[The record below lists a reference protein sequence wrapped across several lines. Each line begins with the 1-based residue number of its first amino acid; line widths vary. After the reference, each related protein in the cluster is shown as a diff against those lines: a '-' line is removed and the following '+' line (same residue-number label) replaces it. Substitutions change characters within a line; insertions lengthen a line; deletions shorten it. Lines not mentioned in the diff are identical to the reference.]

1 MCSFPDDTAWRT
13 STYTQKDNCVEV
25 ADAPGVS
32 AVRDTKYR
40 DHGHLAFQTPE
51 WRAFVG
57 SVKRGI

>member
-1 MCSFPDDTAWRT
+1 MYSFPDETWRT

-40 DHGHLAFQTPE
+40 DRGHLLFESPE
-51 WRAFVG
+51 WRRFVDC
-57 SVKRGI
+57 VKTDG